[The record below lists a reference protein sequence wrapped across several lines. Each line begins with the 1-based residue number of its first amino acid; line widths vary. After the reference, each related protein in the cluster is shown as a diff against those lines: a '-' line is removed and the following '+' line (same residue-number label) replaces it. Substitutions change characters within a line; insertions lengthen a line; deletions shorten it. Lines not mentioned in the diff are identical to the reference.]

1 MTLALYVRTADA
13 EDLARVLEIESAC
26 ATAPHWSE
34 AEYRRIVLGEG
45 DVRRS
50 LLVAELGDR
59 VIGFAVGAVVAGVGE
74 LESVA
79 VDPAMRRC
87 GAGKALC
94 AAIVAWCRAEAAGTV
109 ELEVRA
115 CSDGA
120 RRLYERMGFIE
131 VGRRRGYYETPTDDA
146 VLMRLEVDESVTPR

>member
-1 MTLALYVRTADA
+1 M
-13 EDLARVLEIESAC
+13 
-26 ATAPHWSE
+26 
-34 AEYRRIVLGEG
+34 
-45 DVRRS
+45 
-50 LLVAELGDR
+50 
-59 VIGFAVGAVVAGVGE
+59 
-74 LESVA
+74 
-79 VDPAMRRC
+79 
-87 GAGKALC
+87 
-94 AAIVAWCRAEAAGTV
+94 